1 MIKIL
6 KQEVL
11 VRILIGKKKYKIIY
25 FIFIIFFTVKNYGT
39 FTLFFKIIVFKIT

>member
-25 FIFIIFFTVKNYGT
+25 FILYNFNLEKIIFIFN
-39 FTLFFKIIVFKIT
+39 LCE